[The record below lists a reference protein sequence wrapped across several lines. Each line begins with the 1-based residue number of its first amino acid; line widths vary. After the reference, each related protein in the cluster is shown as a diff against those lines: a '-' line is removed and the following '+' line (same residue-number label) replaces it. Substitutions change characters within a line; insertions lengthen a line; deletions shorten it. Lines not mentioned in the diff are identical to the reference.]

1 MEEKRMKV
9 RLSAG
14 QKKIGLRLENKTR
27 EMGTSLERAKGVFA
41 LTFDDLSAAQKEQLR
56 GAKGERG
63 EPGRDGAKGEP
74 GEPGRDGAKG
84 APGEPGRDGAKGAPG
99 EPGKDAPQEAV
110 LYIEQTLSE
119 AQKTRARGNIG
130 AADDAAL
137 SRIESGKLDKTAAAA
152 NSAKLGGKAPP
163 YYIQPRNLL
172 DNGNF
177 TDPVNQRGQTTYE
190 GGWSWSI
197 DRWYLGH
204 SAIGAG
210 GTASMTLTSG
220 GILIKNV
227 KAAGE
232 GYPYIQTRIAGQRI
246 AEGKAYTFAY
256 KRNGEIVIAALAA
269 DYIAG
274 QVSQYGF
281 LPLSIESSGVNEA
294 TFEWAALYEGTYSAD
309 TLPPY
314 VAKEY
319 AAEWMECRRYTQ
331 KITLGGVAKAAY
343 IGCVVPLSPPMRIAP
358 TITPDGGVKAT
369 GGEIVEIATGGA
381 SATADYI
388 QMDATLKRNDVSGWK
403 ADYWLTAEL

>member
-9 RLSAG
+9 RLSAE

-63 EPGRDGAKGEP
+63 EPGRDGAKGE
-74 GEPGRDGAKG
+74 K
-84 APGEPGRDGAKGAPG
+84 GEPGRDGAKGAPG

-152 NSAKLGGKAPP
+152 NSAKLGGKAPA

-232 GYPYIQTRIAGQRI
+232 GYP
-246 AEGKAYTFAY
+246 
-256 KRNGEIVIAALAA
+256 
-269 DYIAG
+269 
-274 QVSQYGF
+274 
-281 LPLSIESSGVNEA
+281 
-294 TFEWAALYEGTYSAD
+294 
-309 TLPPY
+309 
-314 VAKEY
+314 
-319 AAEWMECRRYTQ
+319 
-331 KITLGGVAKAAY
+331 
-343 IGCVVPLSPPMRIAP
+343 
-358 TITPDGGVKAT
+358 
-369 GGEIVEIATGGA
+369 
-381 SATADYI
+381 
-388 QMDATLKRNDVSGWK
+388 
-403 ADYWLTAEL
+403 